1 MGKIYTM
8 NAGCKL
14 TGAVFKMDYVRLG
27 RTGLEISEVCL
38 GTMTFGNESDEAV
51 SRAIMDDAFD
61 RGINFFDCAH
71 NYNKGLTEEIVGR
84 WIGPHR
90 DEIVL
95 TTKVFFPF
103 GSGRNDRGLSRR
115 NLLASMDRSL
125 KRLKTDRVEIL
136 YLHHWDEFT
145 DLDESLRAVNTLIE
159 QGKVLY
165 LGISNFAAWQVE
177 KAIGLTALHNYA
189 HPVCIQPM
197 YSLVKR
203 QAEVELLPM
212 AAHEGLAVF
221 PYNVIGAG
229 LLTGKYLRGETGRLT
244 ETEMYRQRYSD
255 PACHEIAERFVAHAR
270 AHGYSPAALAAA
282 WVMAHPAVTAPII
295 GARNLE
301 QFHDTLGALE
311 IRLTSEQR
319 AAISALSYT
328 PPDATDREPLAAMNT
343 RGW

>member
-1 MGKIYTM
+1 ME
-8 NAGCKL
+8 
-14 TGAVFKMDYVRLG
+14 YVRLG

-38 GTMTFGNESDEAV
+38 GTMTFGNESDEAA
-51 SRAIMDDAFD
+51 SRAIMDDAFA

-90 DEIVL
+90 DELIL

-103 GSGRNDRGLSRR
+103 GGGRNDSGLSRR
-115 NLLASMDRSL
+115 NLIASMERSL
-125 KRLKTDRVEIL
+125 KRLRTDRVEIL
-136 YLHHWDEFT
+136 YLHHWDENT
-145 DLDESLRAVNTLIE
+145 DLEESLRAVNTLIE

-177 KAIGLTALHNYA
+177 KAIGLTALHHYA
-189 HPVCIQPM
+189 TPVCIQPM

-212 AAHEGLAVF
+212 AAEERLAVF

-255 PACHEIAERFVAHAR
+255 PAYTAVAERFTGYAR
-270 AHGYSPAALAAA
+270 ERGVSPAALAVA
-282 WVMAHPAVTAPII
+282 WAMAHPAVTAPII

-301 QFHDTLGALE
+301 QFHDTLACTG
-311 IRLTSEQR
+311 IRLTREQR
-319 AAISALSYT
+319 DEISALSYT
-328 PPDATDREPLAAMNT
+328 PPDATDREPLTVMKT